1 MLLLYCAGGE
11 AGPSNIEET
20 KADRKRNKTGGAPT
34 RPLPVTVCKDVIMS
48 LAKQQG
54 WKGWAFDG
62 RKNIYTS
69 TALMDINQE
78 HKFQVLYFH

>member
-1 MLLLYCAGGE
+1 
-11 AGPSNIEET
+11 
-20 KADRKRNKTGGAPT
+20 
-34 RPLPVTVCKDVIMS
+34 MS

-69 TALMDINQE
+69 TALMDIGQE
-78 HKFQVLYFH
+78 HKFQVCLFIKGRHTKIEFGSASACCDNQVQSNCRS

>member
-1 MLLLYCAGGE
+1 
-11 AGPSNIEET
+11 
-20 KADRKRNKTGGAPT
+20 
-34 RPLPVTVCKDVIMS
+34 MS

-69 TALMDINQE
+69 TALMDIGQE
-78 HKFQVLYFH
+78 HKFQVRYCIKGHYTEE